1 MRKGSIWGAAAALAM
16 IGASVLVSGG
26 AANAATATPQTKG
39 ESYVFST
46 QAQAA
51 LVHCNSYYNAVTKG
65 SVTGYAQIPS
75 YESGSTLTYDCI
87 LETGNNNSG
96 VSKLQSDLNACYGKG
111 LAVDGVFGSGT
122 YNALLQV
129 QRTVGATVDGVYG
142 PNTRNKMKWT
152 SNGKASGCK
161 AVTSYQGF

>member
-1 MRKGSIWGAAAALAM
+1 MRKASIWGAAAALAM

-39 ESYVFST
+39 ESYVFSA

-51 LVHCNSYYNAVTKG
+51 LVHCNSYYSATTKSG
-65 SVTGYAQIPS
+65 AFGYAQIPI
-75 YESGSTLTYDCI
+75 YDVGSTLNYDCI
-87 LETGNNNSG
+87 LETGNNNNG
-96 VSKLQSDLNACYGKG
+96 VAKLQADLNACYGKG
-111 LAVDGVFGSGT
+111 LAVDGAFGSGT

-129 QRTVGATVDGVYG
+129 QRSVGATVDGVYG